1 MSLVAGLVAMP
12 LVSEEFTAC
21 GQERPGVK
29 ALEAVPRPLRR
40 SSRLLVSFQS
50 VKALLFDSHICWKPL
65 MSMSSMTRSSVV
77 RRRVRFAFTLIEL
90 LVVIAII
97 AILIALLLPAVQQA
111 REAARRTQCKNNMK
125 QMGLAMHNYLDVY
138 KMFTPGAT
146 GSPNGIGTAPLG
158 WPWSMRL
165 LPYIEQTA
173 LYNQLNVGIGLTIP
187 NAAANMTNQADY
199 RTAKGGTNEA
209 LLAQPIAAFMCPS
222 ANGPNNNKY
231 QCYLGTMMFAL
242 NAAFADSSAPY
253 KAFTLSDVSDG
264 TSNTVLFGEKAL
276 MEGGRIGIG
285 SVWATG
291 MACGPPNN
299 RIHIVAAQCTMNR
312 PYDGSVNTTTNCY
325 TENGTP
331 VNLVTRA
338 NVISPHVGGA
348 HLTLA
353 DGSVKFV
360 SENIDASP
368 ILGSGAGTD
377 TAHTWQRIFLPNDKL
392 PVGEF

>member
-1 MSLVAGLVAMP
+1 
-12 LVSEEFTAC
+12 
-21 GQERPGVK
+21 
-29 ALEAVPRPLRR
+29 
-40 SSRLLVSFQS
+40 
-50 VKALLFDSHICWKPL
+50 
-65 MSMSSMTRSSVV
+65 MSMSSLPCPVA

-125 QMGLAMHNYLDVY
+125 QLGLAMHNYHDVY
-138 KMFTPGAT
+138 KMFTIGAS
-146 GSPNGIGTAPLG
+146 GSPNGLGTQPLG

-165 LPYIEQTA
+165 LPYIEQQA
-173 LYNQLNVGIGLTIP
+173 LFNQLNVGNGVTIP

-209 LLAQPIAAFMCPS
+209 LLTQPIAAFMCPS

-231 QCYLGTMMFAL
+231 QLFLGTMMFAL
-242 NAAFADSSAPY
+242 NAAFADSSFPY
-253 KAFTLSDVSDG
+253 KPFGINDVTDG

-276 MEGGRIGIG
+276 MDGGRVGIG
-285 SVWATG
+285 AVWATG

-299 RIHIVAAQCTMNR
+299 RIHIVAAQCKMNV
-312 PYDGSVNTTTNCY
+312 PFDGKVSTTVTNCY
-325 TENGTP
+325 DENTAP
-331 VNLVTRA
+331 VTLVTRA

-377 TAHTWQRIFLPNDKL
+377 TGYTWQRIFLPNDKL